1 MKVMIHKIPCSL
13 NEIVHLEMVKN
24 DIQSNPL
31 IIRPENI
38 VARDQVAALSDKASV
53 LLSAVVFRI
62 MNGREQTLM
71 SIIPTPQHK
80 NDSWINGT
88 IEKWID
94 SMIIAL
100 VMGTIMAAS
109 LKNGFSRLPLM

>member
-1 MKVMIHKIPCSL
+1 
-13 NEIVHLEMVKN
+13 
-24 DIQSNPL
+24 
-31 IIRPENI
+31 
-38 VARDQVAALSDKASV
+38 
-53 LLSAVVFRI
+53 
-62 MNGREQTLM
+62 M

-80 NDSWINGT
+80 NDSWIKGT
-88 IEKWID
+88 IKKWID

>member
-13 NEIVHLEMVKN
+13 NEIVHLEMFKN

-38 VARDQVAALSDKASV
+38 VARDQVAALRDKASV
-53 LLSAVVFRI
+53 LFSEVVLRI
-62 MNGREQTLM
+62 INGREHTLM
-71 SIIPTPQHK
+71 SIIPTPQHI
-80 NDSWINGT
+80 NESWISGT

-94 SMIIAL
+94 SMIIVL
-100 VMGTIMAAS
+100 VTGTITAAS
-109 LKNGFSRLPLM
+109 LKNGFNRLPLM